1 MLPIDHVWYAFPR
14 TAWERIKVFQSF
26 LTEKPRWAKG
36 IFNYGL
42 TLFVNS
48 SPQRKFSFLRALDF
62 CFKIGVYCLLAIRVR
77 FRAKAFLHR

>member
-1 MLPIDHVWYAFPR
+1 MHSHA
-14 TAWERIKVFQSF
+14 EHGKRIKVFQSF

-36 IFNYGL
+36 ISNYGL

-62 CFKIGVYCLLAIRVR
+62 CFKIGVYRLSGIGMR